1 MNKIGNI
8 SFLLAMLVAVLATIG
23 IEAISTYMWVMVI
36 LGVAFAIFTLK
47 EDQAVEAIV
56 LALGL
61 SMAAS
66 GLDGIPMIGAYIS
79 AFAGHMAAFMSAAA
93 LIVALRWLWNTG
105 NVMQLF
111 QKS

>member
-8 SFLLAMLVAVLATIG
+8 AFLLAMVIALLATIG
-23 IEAISTYMWVMVI
+23 IEMIANYMWIMVV
-36 LGVAFAIFTLK
+36 LGIAFAIFTLK
-47 EDQAVEAIV
+47 EDKAVETIV

-61 SMAAS
+61 SMAAG
-66 GLDGIPMIGAYIS
+66 GLNGIPMIGDYIGS
-79 AFAGHMAAFMSAAA
+79 FAGHLAAFMSAAA

-105 NVMQLF
+105 NVMGLF